1 MTVSRQ
7 SVKMTKGASLGALC
21 NLDKDQKVEMISEQ
35 SSIFDDSDDHESEK
49 EDQVAQIHEPGLKRS
64 KNIRKASMLSRFAEE
79 DLEEQGKYEQ
89 RREAILVVDM
99 NFRD

>member
-79 DLEEQGKYEQ
+79 EQGKYEQ